1 MQKSVHV
8 CRYNTGVLKHEIVKD
23 HKEKKWNGT
32 TINMLRQHEKWN
44 S

>member
-1 MQKSVHV
+1 MKS
-8 CRYNTGVLKHEIVKD
+8 EIVKD
-23 HKEKKWNGT
+23 HEEKKWNGT